1 MTVMQMQVDAFQKIM
16 DARHYAAQV
25 HEITATLLCD
35 DGVSRQFLFRYY
47 ENNGM
52 WRLNVP
58 NDTPEADW
66 ARQNKDGIAVVEIG
80 GDGQPVKF
88 RIIRPGA
95 ELNDV
100 ADRSIGLGTWG
111 RTTTR
116 LYGWY

>member
-1 MTVMQMQVDAFQKIM
+1 MVLARMLTTVANGNT
-16 DARHYAAQV
+16 AA
-25 HEITATLLCD
+25 LLCD

-58 NDTPEADW
+58 NDTPNADW

-80 GDGQPVKF
+80 GEGQPVKF
-88 RIIRPGA
+88 RIIQPGT

-111 RTTTR
+111 KTTTR

>member
-1 MTVMQMQVDAFQKIM
+1 VVLARMLTTVANGNT
-16 DARHYAAQV
+16 AA
-25 HEITATLLCD
+25 LLCD

-58 NDTPEADW
+58 NDTPNADW

-80 GDGQPVKF
+80 GEGQPVKF
-88 RIIRPGA
+88 RIIQPGT

-111 RTTTR
+111 KTTTR
-116 LYGWY
+116 LYGWYWIERPGYQFFGLT